1 MKDIQ
6 SLLIKHETL
15 KLFVYKDTKGI
26 DTIGVGRN
34 LVNRGISTDEAMIML
49 DNDIQYFTNQLK
61 TVIPWFDSKPDKV
74 KTVLID
80 MAFNLGITGLL
91 NFKNTLHF
99 IEIGDYKSAAVA
111 MLESQWAKQVG
122 TRATEDA
129 DILKSI

>member
-1 MKDIQ
+1 MTDIQ
-6 SLLIKHETL
+6 SLLIKHEAL

-34 LVNRGISTDEAMIML
+34 LVNRGISTEEAMMML
-49 DNDIQYFTNQLK
+49 DNDIQYFTAQLRS
-61 TVIPWFDSKPDKV
+61 VLPWFDSSPDKV
-74 KTVLID
+74 KMVLLD
-80 MAFNLGITGLL
+80 MSFNLGITGLL

-99 IEIGDYKSAAVA
+99 IEIGDYKSAATA
-111 MLESQWAKQVG
+111 MLDSQWAKQVG

>member
-6 SLLIKHETL
+6 SLLIKHEAL

-80 MAFNLGITGLL
+80 MAFNLGIILRL
-91 NFKNTLHF
+91 
-99 IEIGDYKSAAVA
+99 EITKV
-111 MLESQWAKQVG
+111 LRWQC
-122 TRATEDA
+122 
-129 DILKSI
+129 

>member
-6 SLLIKHETL
+6 SLLIKHEAL

-99 IEIGDYKSAAVA
+99 IEISDYKSAADT
-111 MLESQWAKQVG
+111 MLKSLWAQQVG

-129 DILKSI
+129 NILKSI